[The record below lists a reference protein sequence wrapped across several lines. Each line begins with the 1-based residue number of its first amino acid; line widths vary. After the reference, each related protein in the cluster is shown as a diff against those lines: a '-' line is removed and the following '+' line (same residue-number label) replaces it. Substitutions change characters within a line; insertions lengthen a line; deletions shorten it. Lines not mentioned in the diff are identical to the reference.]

1 MYLLASAEKMAKK
14 QEPFELPCPKEW
26 AEWLKPVNPCP
37 FCGSSNLGFLSLF
50 DWEALCQDCLAEG
63 PKKEDR
69 EAAIEAWNRTVR

>member
-14 QEPFELPCPKEW
+14 HDEPFEIPQPKEW
-26 AEWLKPVNPCP
+26 AEWLKPVNKRQ
-37 FCGSSNLGFLSLF
+37 NLGFLSLF
-50 DWEALCQDCLAEG
+50 DWEVLCQDCLAEG